1 LFATKDGSETKREC
15 KIRSVAMG
23 ASKSTASA
31 AAVIAPQIEQQSG
44 FNVTVTKDGKILPR
58 IEGAT
63 SIEEQIMQSFTAGKE
78 EGLSSIHRSLDSV
91 AAQVYDNIHEQLIG
105 MQKEQLAKLDELV
118 SAVLLTNDLVNLEN
132 PINKIEEFT

>member
-1 LFATKDGSETKREC
+1 
-15 KIRSVAMG
+15 MG

-58 IEGAT
+58 IEGAP

-118 SAVLLTNDLVNLEN
+118 SVALFTNDLVTLEN
-132 PINKIEEFT
+132 LMIETRSKNSPNCIILFSKGSKC